1 MRKLKVAVIHSQVEK
16 SLRAA
21 DKLYTLLTEHGHEIN
36 REQPDIVI
44 SVGGDGT
51 LLSAFHLYN
60 HKLDQ
65 VQFLGVHTGH
75 LGFYTDW
82 RDYELEEL
90 VETLCNE
97 EEQEK
102 SVSYPLL
109 DVLIK
114 YRNGKPD
121 KHFLALNES
130 TIKRGNRTM
139 VADIYIKDELFERFR
154 GDGLSISTPTGSTA
168 YNKSVGGAV
177 LHPSINAM
185 QLSEIASL
193 NNRVFRTLGSPLI
206 VAQQE
211 WVEVKLQ
218 DSTDYLVTIDQFNI
232 QQDEIEAVHYRIA
245 KEQIHFAAYRHMH
258 FWHRVRDAFIGEV

>member
-1 MRKLKVAVIHSQVEK
+1 MRQLKVAVIHSHVEK
-16 SLRAA
+16 SLKAA
-21 DKLYTLLTEHGHEIN
+21 DKLYELLTKRGHEIN
-36 REQPDIVI
+36 RDQPDIVI

-60 HKLDQ
+60 HKLDK
-65 VQFLGVHTGH
+65 VRFLGVHTGH

-90 VETLCNE
+90 IETLCTN
-97 EEQEK
+97 QEK

-109 DVLIK
+109 DVRIK

-121 KHFLALNES
+121 KHFIALNES

-154 GDGLSISTPTGSTA
+154 GDGLSVSTPTGSTA

-177 LHPSINAM
+177 LHPSINAF
-185 QLSEIASL
+185 QLAEIASL
-193 NNRVFRTLGSPLI
+193 NNRVFRTLGSPI
-206 VAQQE
+206 VVAHQE
-211 WVEVKLQ
+211 WVEIKLQ
-218 DSTDYLVTIDQFNI
+218 DSNDYLVTIDQFNI
-232 QQDEIEAVHYRIA
+232 QQDQIESVQYRIA
-245 KEQIHFAAYRHMH
+245 DERIHFASYRHMH
-258 FWHRVRDAFIGEV
+258 FWHRVRDAFIGEL

>member
-1 MRKLKVAVIHSQVEK
+1 MKSLKVAVIHSHVAQ
-16 SLRAA
+16 SLRTA
-21 DKLYTLLTEHGHEIN
+21 DKLYDLLTKRGHEIN
-36 REQPDIVI
+36 RDQPEIVI

-65 VQFLGVHTGH
+65 VRFLGVHTGH

-90 VETLCNE
+90 VETLCSD
-97 EEQEK
+97 QDK

-109 DVLIK
+109 DVRIK

-130 TIKRGNRTM
+130 MIKRGSRTM
-139 VADIYIKDELFERFR
+139 VADVYIKDELFERFR

-177 LHPSINAM
+177 LHPSINAF
-185 QLSEIASL
+185 QLAEIASL
-193 NNRVFRTLGSPLI
+193 NNRVFRTLGSPI
-206 VAQQE
+206 VVAHQE
-211 WVEVKLQ
+211 WVEIKLQ
-218 DSTDYLVTIDQFNI
+218 KSTDYLVTIDQFNI
-232 QQDEIEAVHYRIA
+232 QQDEIESVHYKIA
-245 KEQIHFAAYRHMH
+245 EERIHFASYRHMH
-258 FWHRVRDAFIGEV
+258 FWHRVRDAFIGELQ